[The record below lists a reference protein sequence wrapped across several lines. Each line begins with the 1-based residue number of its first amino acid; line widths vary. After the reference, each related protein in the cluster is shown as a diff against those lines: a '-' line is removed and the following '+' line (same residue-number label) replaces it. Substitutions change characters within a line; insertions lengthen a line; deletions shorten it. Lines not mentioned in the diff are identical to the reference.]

1 MRVRLCTRI
10 NPGKSISLLI
20 KSELEGPCKSPNLAC
35 VLFFITVDWDS
46 LIFLHRHH
54 FRLPLQLVQS
64 WIIQWSSRLV
74 RHDIQVDYALD
85 HFFFI
90 YWMFAYEGQ
99 ASEQYQIHKSLT
111 TQMNWNF
118 LILFHRKILLWCMPC
133 WQILWTRRCR
143 CYLQLLL
150 SVWWQYPLNTFWI
163 VAEHTCISAG
173 ASFCKSCAPGSYSE
187 AAGTAAFEINIT
199 HTSAAYLLQLSVFA
213 FRNNI

>member
-1 MRVRLCTRI
+1 MFYIL
-10 NPGKSISLLI
+10 
-20 KSELEGPCKSPNLAC
+20 
-35 VLFFITVDWDS
+35 
-46 LIFLHRHH
+46 
-54 FRLPLQLVQS
+54 
-64 WIIQWSSRLV
+64 SRLTEIRSFSFIGITSAFLCNLCSPGSFNGV
-74 RHDIQVDYALD
+74 PGWSVMIFKWIMNWTN
-85 HFFFI
+85 FFSFI
-90 YWMFAYEGQ
+90 GCLPTKAK

-150 SVWWQYPLNTFWI
+150 SGWWQYPLNTFWI